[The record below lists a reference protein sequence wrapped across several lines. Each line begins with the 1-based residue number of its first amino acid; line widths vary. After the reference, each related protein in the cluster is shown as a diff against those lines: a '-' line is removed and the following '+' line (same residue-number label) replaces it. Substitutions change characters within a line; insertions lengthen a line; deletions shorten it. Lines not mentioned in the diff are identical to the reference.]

1 MNRKQNTSKFLEEIG
16 RIKGPEIFLGV
27 VRILKV
33 PFLKE
38 GGEAK
43 DFVELLEEVM
53 EKFEQ
58 ESRQRRRELYQ
69 ILREAN
75 KAADPLD
82 TITEKSDQVEVEKP
96 DERGGRINSNDDKEV
111 DVNADRAQDT

>member
-1 MNRKQNTSKFLEEIG
+1 MNRKKNTGKFLEEIG
-16 RIKGPEIFLGV
+16 RIKRPEIFLGV

-33 PFLKE
+33 PFLGE
-38 GGEAK
+38 DGEAK

-53 EKFEQ
+53 EKYEK

-75 KAADPLD
+75 KAADPLE
-82 TITEKSDQVEVEKP
+82 TEKP
-96 DERGGRINSNDDKEV
+96 DECGGRINPNDDKEV
-111 DVNADRAQDT
+111 DVNADRTQNS

>member
-1 MNRKQNTSKFLEEIG
+1 MNRKKNTGKFLEEIG
-16 RIKGPEIFLGV
+16 RIKRPEIFLGV

-38 GGEAK
+38 DGEAK

-53 EKFEQ
+53 ERFEK

-75 KAADPLD
+75 KAADPL
-82 TITEKSDQVEVEKP
+82 EVEVEKP
-96 DERGGRINSNDDKEV
+96 DQAEMKKPDECGGRIKSNDDKEV
-111 DVNADRAQDT
+111 DVNADRAQDS

>member
-1 MNRKQNTSKFLEEIG
+1 MNRKKNTSKFLEEIG
-16 RIKGPEIFLGV
+16 RIKRPEIFLGV

-53 EKFEQ
+53 ERYEQ
-58 ESRQRRRELYQ
+58 EGRQRRRELYQ

-75 KAADPLD
+75 KAADPLETEKPD
-82 TITEKSDQVEVEKP
+82 QVKVEKSDEC
-96 DERGGRINSNDDKEV
+96 GGRINSNDDKEV
-111 DVNADRAQDT
+111 DVNADRTQDT